1 MAAGPGPPPAEEEE
15 AAAAAAAEAAAA
27 GARMRLREAQAPESG
42 ADGSNMAAPRLS
54 REKSPGDL
62 SFLQRSL
69 EIAAAEQR
77 FWKALY
83 F

>member
-54 REKSPGDL
+54 RE
-62 SFLQRSL
+62 SL